1 MTKGGMLSLTDGN
14 GQIFLYVSKNNI
26 NVSVLCSFLCIA
38 CSAQFLDGLNQG
50 T

>member
-1 MTKGGMLSLTDGN
+1 MTKGEILSLTDGN
-14 GQIFLYVSKNNI
+14 GQIFLYVSKNDI
-26 NVSVLCSFLCIA
+26 NMWMYFAYFCVA